1 MCVRVWMHKNHM
13 VEVCVKQ
20 RYSSWCWRLP
30 LLTGAGGRISVCGRE
45 EGSLLWLLNSNGN
58 MDTWKDPNFL
68 LTIEGRDSPLLNDPF
83 DRMWTRSE
91 TVLYGVASCIQEVKK
106 QVTDRG
112 FTKCNETSQTWIPTS
127 PRLTHSPRLPS
138 DKRLHLVGSSSRLLT
153 TNIYSIYTSLCILIV
168 IWVRHKSWQ

>member
-1 MCVRVWMHKNHM
+1 MLKTAPTNWSGGYVGYQFVGERKD
-13 VEVCVKQ
+13 
-20 RYSSWCWRLP
+20 RYFDSWIQTEIWIP
-30 LLTGAGGRISVCGRE
+30 EKI
-45 EGSLLWLLNSNGN
+45 LNFS
-58 MDTWKDPNFL
+58 
-68 LTIEGRDSPLLNDPF
+68 LTIEGRDSPLLNDPC
-83 DRMWTRSE
+83 DRMCTRSE

-138 DKRLHLVGSSSRLLT
+138 DKRLHLVGSSSRLLI
-153 TNIYSIYTSLCILIV
+153 TNIYIIYTSLCILIV